1 MNELQGVVYMLAN
14 KYNNV
19 LYTGV
24 TSNLQRRLAEHK
36 LHINQ
41 GFSAKYNTDKLVYY
55 ELFDRLDLA
64 IQREKQLKNWKREW
78 KDKLIND
85 INPEWKDLSEDI
97 GCDVEYIHAVKEA
110 YDIGQYFPG
119 DSGLLPPHSSL
130 NVPHSGPD
138 PESPL
143 MRQKK
148 KRCVSEDAF
157 KTEFD

>member
-1 MNELQGVVYMLAN
+1 MNDDLQGFVYILSN

-24 TSNLQRRLAEHK
+24 TRDLHRRLAEHK

-41 GFSAKYNTDKLVYY
+41 GFSSKYNADNLVYY

-64 IQREKQLKNWKREW
+64 IKREKQLKNWKREW

-85 INPEWKDLSEDI
+85 FNPEWKDLSADI
-97 GCDVEYIHAVKEA
+97 GCDAEYIQAVKEA
-110 YDIGQYFPG
+110 YEIGQYA
-119 DSGLLPPHSSL
+119 PHSSL
-130 NVPHSGPD
+130 NAPHPGLLLPHSGPD

-143 MRQKK
+143 MRQKEK
-148 KRCVSEDAF
+148 QYVSEDAF

>member
-1 MNELQGVVYMLAN
+1 MNDDLQGFIYILSN

-24 TSNLQRRLAEHK
+24 TRNLHRRLAEHK

-41 GFSAKYNTDKLVYY
+41 GFSAKYNADKLVYY

-85 INPEWKDLSEDI
+85 FNPEWKDLAEDI
-97 GCDVEYIHAVKEA
+97 GCDAEYIQAVKEA
-110 YDIGQYFPG
+110 YEVGQYIPG
-119 DSGLLPPHSSL
+119 DSGLLPPPSCL
-130 NVPHSGPD
+130 DAPHYGLDALIPD
-138 PESPL
+138 L
-143 MRQKK
+143 IRNLL
-148 KRCVSEDAF
+148 
-157 KTEFD
+157 